1 MYFCIFF
8 HSGENSHSSSAGG
21 GAGGSVWIETVSLQ
35 GNGLFSVSG
44 GNGGDYGGGGSGGM
58 LAIYYK
64 ESSLLF
70 DFSIQGGNGRTAGAA
85 GMIYFKHEDSTRG
98 KLLLDNNNQK
108 GPTSVLVC
116 QPSQIDY
123 IFSEIEIR
131 RGAKLAM
138 IPCTIKQSMS
148 LITNKLNGDKTGSIE
163 VGSNQYFY
171 WQEPLTPVDLKSNI
185 YVKHQGLLSLPR
197 SILLSKRVNL
207 HVKGSLVGVK
217 NITVSTNGRLSVE
230 SPGGTGFRPN
240 VSAFHLDTLYVR
252 RFGIVESFSQNKAKF
267 YLNLLKLDYGSQYG
281 ISDGVTSYRYKVV
294 QVKGKPLNNIACPH
308 GVVNSSSP
316 TYHNP
321 CGEGKWSIIYNPIPY
336 QMVKNISQGNVYK
349 LVLVTLY
356 RPNYNICCDYSDFR
370 LLPGQS
376 CIFKPGHYKYRS
388 LEINPEATMSFEAD
402 TERKTTNT
410 LEVEELRIFADGSLR
425 GLPGHWTSNLLKST
439 DGGTHGGFGGKSN
452 RDKVYGDVRSPESYG
467 SSGGGSQGY
476 QGKGGGQLR
485 IRVTQTFIN
494 NGLVEV
500 NGGNAGVSGGG
511 GSGGSL
517 LITANELKGA
527 GAFEANGGSSSTSYG
542 GSGGGGRIS
551 FHINSSFDGFLGSYE
566 AYSGNGYRRGTSGT
580 IFIKDSDSREGS
592 LIIKGAGTQAVV
604 LPSNSSMLQV
614 DSFRLLESSTFKV
627 SVPDGSGKIVV
638 PMGSNFNIAKLPS
651 TNSIGCSLE
660 ISGVLV
666 VHVPVIVNGPP
677 IALILYGVVRTPR
690 LTVGKNKILQWVNG
704 LIKADELVLKQSST
718 VNIENISKVTINKI
732 YVGANARLIVAKNDV
747 SFVSQRLIFDAYS
760 SLSSTAS
767 TKSLNITAD
776 NVQINSF
783 ASLGVTAGGYLQG
796 PGFYGKAGIGG
807 SHGGEAIGGKQN
819 LVYGSAFEPF
829 EFGSGSIDTSG
840 AAQRGGGRLVM
851 NIRDVLVVDGEI
863 RANGG
868 RSERDGGGSGGSI
881 KITAKVL
888 KGSGSIRSNG
898 MKGGSGGRIAV
909 YIIDRKD
916 YSGEVSCY
924 GGCGTSCCAAGT
936 IFIKEYLV
944 GIPYNTTI
952 IHNSGWKSNGVTG
965 IMHGDKTKYTLGKLR
980 VVEEGSVEVIN
991 PNITQPVTIKILQL
1005 EGDFTGQ
1012 IRVVR
1017 NQKVFLAGSS
1027 ASGSQ
1032 PFVLRC
1038 AINVQEGAELVLPP
1052 RVFVKETSLS
1062 PSLNVAGKV
1071 QGSQALIVGMNAL
1084 VLVSSEGVIGTKSS
1098 RKGTLTFRTLDVLSG
1113 GVIAFNLGGL
1123 TPMEIRAV
1131 VINIEYNG
1139 VLKSPRVI
1147 IKTPILNVQM
1157 GGSIRAD
1164 GLGHGPSK
1172 GPGAGG
1178 TLNYYGGSY
1187 GGCGGGHN
1195 SQSCPIYGS
1204 FFGSTEPGSG
1214 GGGSTGGHGG
1224 GVIVLDIDRL
1234 HLNGIISSDG
1244 GHGINKTG
1252 GGSGGSVYATIK
1264 KVFSGRGMVQARGG
1278 NAGTQGGGGGGGR
1291 IYIDARTA
1299 YNFKGDVDAKGGVG
1313 FGSGS
1318 PGTIWLLKIK
1328 DGLQTNNLVID
1339 NKDISLSNNLPVIL
1353 NESGV
1358 TIYNFDSLYLMGKIV
1373 LTPDHHMIVQH
1384 LVTSPLSTISV
1395 PDGLILDVESKLDST
1410 SPVCNFHLATNGE
1423 IRLPSVVTFL
1433 GPENKFS
1440 GTITGVLDM
1449 IIGEGRRTE
1458 LTISA
1463 RTALFVDG
1471 NYTFISK
1478 RGEYKFAS
1486 LLLESNAV
1494 VSFEKSE
1501 LREVPLVFGT
1511 LELRYGS
1518 ILRGSWL
1525 NIHANSI
1532 LVHSGAK
1539 IDLVGKGYEG
1549 GRGTGK
1555 GEFIQGYGTGA
1566 GHGGVG
1572 GGTDGAG
1579 GRWHDDMTN
1588 PTALGSGG
1596 GSRYRIDG
1604 GSGGGYL
1611 HVVTSEKLIVD
1622 GSLMV
1627 SGCDCYVAGCGG
1639 GSGGTIFIK
1648 SRSFSGVGLVGSRGG
1663 NGDHAGGGGSG
1674 GRISIHLNAK
1684 MLFEGLFEVEGGS
1697 GKYLGASGTV
1707 YLEDETDSITK
1718 SKVIVNNKEK
1728 KSTIK
1733 PMTAITT
1740 NKGGNVKLEEL
1751 ELIGP
1756 SSVSFFVQKTGN
1768 QQMEIS
1774 IAKLSAGI
1782 NGEIVIQANQVMFTQ
1797 TKEAQ
1802 ETSLI
1807 LRTNLVIERNGDFV
1821 AASKLFVDGATLHV
1835 DGRLLN
1841 VRNLTL
1847 ESGSSVTF
1855 SEKSQ
1860 TGTYY
1865 RGFGHLYLTT
1875 PGTQLFGSLI
1885 LKSGSL
1891 FNAPQN
1897 LKVNVATMVVKN
1909 GVLISVKDLQIQA
1922 STIILEQ
1929 GTTLS
1934 ANGVST
1940 TGPGNGTSTGAIGS
1954 GGSYASPGGAG
1965 KSQKIVEKSYGTL
1978 YRPVT
1983 PGSPGGDGA
1992 TLDSAGKGGGVIR
2005 ILANLFRLDGK
2016 LTVNGGDGIQGSN
2029 AGGGSGGSIMLTVD
2043 KLIGKGVIAADGGVG
2058 DGYGGCG
2065 SGGRISIHLQDKNT
2079 FLGTIKA
2086 TSGACRSLMYAAGP
2100 GTLYI
2105 REKKNK
2111 RPYTS
2116 LIIDNRDQNWNTFVT
2131 LDESKDNYDFH
2142 EVILRGGAAIQL
2154 LKQPQIHQT
2163 LNIDFLSG
2171 DNSGLI
2177 HVHANQTV
2185 TLSELTPARM
2195 PISVKVDKEG
2205 LMLLPHSVIIVGN
2218 RPYSIEL
2225 SGTILGIRNME
2236 VARDRHVK
2244 FYERASLGIGT
2255 DIIDYKVS
2263 EGTLEF
2269 GSLILHSS
2277 SQFIID
2283 DTKTIKIIADKIDV
2297 KYNASLISF
2306 SLSLTVSR
2314 LHVEIGGRIDCSGEN
2329 EVIQTKASTS
2339 NLSIGTG
2346 AGHGSDGGKGAAG
2359 QSGLYYGSLYNPS
2372 QRGQNGGAG
2381 PQGSRGGFG
2390 GGNLFI
2396 KVGTRFINDGI
2407 ITVSGGNAPVGS
2419 NAGGGSGGS
2428 IKVITNSYRGFGMI
2442 TVRGGRS
2449 GGSRA
2454 GSGSGG
2460 RIAVYCK
2467 TGILYRGTYEA
2478 SGGTAEIHGGP
2489 GTIFL
2494 QDLKYKRVFKQL
2506 RFGNRKG
2513 ENLVYVTLHESNL
2526 TEYIFSEVVI
2536 EQRTAVRL
2544 KEDGERRMLKV
2555 DKLTGDGT
2563 GYIFVGE
2570 NHTFYLQGSTGH
2582 GGVSRP
2588 PVNLKIDGNGTAVLD
2603 SSVYIVSDSTASPD
2617 GHALTFNGRIVGM
2630 QHLFLT
2636 KERKVMVGGKS
2647 QTAYYINGS
2656 LINSLPGRFILATL
2670 EVHDRGNLTFVT
2682 TNGMKGLAGK
2692 IDIKYGGRILADTF
2706 EISK

>member
-1 MYFCIFF
+1 M
-8 HSGENSHSSSAGG
+8 
-21 GAGGSVWIETVSLQ
+21 WIETVSLQ
-35 GNGLFSVSG
+35 GNGIFSVSG
-44 GNGGDYGGGGSGGM
+44 GNGGRHGGGGSGGM
-58 LAIYYK
+58 LALYYK

-70 DFSIQGGNGRTAGAA
+70 DFSIQGGNGGTAGAA
-85 GMIYFKHEDSTRG
+85 GMIYFKEEDSTLG
-98 KLLLDNNNQK
+98 KLLIDNNNQT
-108 GPTSVLVC
+108 GPTSALIC
-116 QPSQIDY
+116 QPGEIDY

-171 WQEPLTPVDLKSNI
+171 WQGSRPSATVDLTCHI
-185 YVKHQGLLSLPR
+185 YVKHQGLLSAPE

-207 HVKGSLVGVK
+207 HVKGSLMGVK
-217 NITVSTNGRLSVE
+217 NITVSTNGRLSAE
-230 SPGGTGFRPN
+230 SPGGTGFRPK
-240 VSAFHLDTLYVR
+240 VSAFHLDTLYVKR
-252 RFGIVESFSQNKAKF
+252 SGIVESLSQNKAKF
-267 YLNLLKLDYGSQYG
+267 YVNLLKLDYGSQYR
-281 ISDGVTSYRYKVV
+281 ISNWLTSFRYKVV

-308 GVVNSSSP
+308 GVVSSTSR
-316 TYHNP
+316 TNHNP
-321 CGEGKWSIIYNPIPY
+321 CGEGKWSSMYNPIPY
-336 QMVKNISQGNVYK
+336 QVERNISQNNVSK
-349 LVLVTLY
+349 RVNVTLY
-356 RPNYNICCDYSDFR
+356 RTNYDISCDYSDFR

-402 TERKTTNT
+402 TQRITTNT
-410 LEVEELRIFADGSLR
+410 LEVEELRIFADGNLR
-425 GLPGHWTSNLLKST
+425 GLPGHWTNNLLKPT
-439 DGGTHGGFGGKSN
+439 DGGSHGGFGGKNN
-452 RDKVYGDVRSPESYG
+452 RDKIYGDVRSPESYG
-467 SSGGGSQGY
+467 SGGGGSQGY

-485 IRVTQTFIN
+485 IRVTKTFIN

-500 NGGNAGVSGGG
+500 NGGNAVRSG

-517 LITANELKGA
+517 LITANELKGD
-527 GAFEANGGSSSTSYG
+527 GSFKANGGSSSISYG

-551 FHINSSFDGFLGSYE
+551 FHINSSFNGFLGSYE
-566 AYSGNGYRRGTSGT
+566 AYSGNGYQRGTSGT
-580 IFIKDSDSREGS
+580 IFIEDSDSREGS
-592 LIIKGAGTQAVV
+592 LVIKGAGTKAVV

-614 DSFRLLESSTFKV
+614 YSLRLLESSTFKV
-627 SVPDGSGKIVV
+627 SVPNFTVNILHTDGSGKIVV
-638 PMGSNFNIAKLPS
+638 PMGSNFKIERLPS
-651 TNSIGCSLE
+651 TNSINCGLE
-660 ISGVLV
+660 ISGALV
-666 VHVPVIVNGPP
+666 VHVPVIVNGPR
-677 IALILYGVVRTPR
+677 IALILYGVVQTPS

-704 LIKADELVLKQSST
+704 VIKADELALEQSST
-718 VNIENISKVTINKI
+718 VNIENISKITINKI
-732 YVGANARLIVAKNDV
+732 YVGANARLIVARNDV
-747 SFVSQRLIFDAYS
+747 SFVSKRLTFDAYS
-760 SLSSTAS
+760 SLSSIAS

-783 ASLGVTAGGYLQG
+783 ASLDVTAGGYLQG
-796 PGFYGKAGIGG
+796 PGFYGQAGIGG
-807 SHGGEAIGGKQN
+807 SHGGQAIGGEQN
-819 LVYGSAFEPF
+819 LVYGSVFEPF

-840 AAQRGGGRLVM
+840 VAQRGGGRLVM
-851 NIRDVLVVDGEI
+851 NITDVLVVDGEI
-863 RANGG
+863 HTDGG

-888 KGSGSIRSNG
+888 KGSGAIRSDG
-898 MKGGSGGRIAV
+898 MKGGSGGRIAM
-909 YIIDRKD
+909 YINDRKD

-924 GGCGTSCCAAGT
+924 GGCGNSCGAAGT
-936 IFIKEYLV
+936 IFIKEYLI

-980 VVEEGSVEVIN
+980 VVEEGRVEVIN

-1017 NQKVFLAGSS
+1017 NQKVFLGGSS
-1027 ASGSQ
+1027 TSGSQ

-1038 AINVQEGAELVLPP
+1038 AVNVQEGAELVLPP

-1062 PSLNVAGKV
+1062 PSLNVSGKV
-1071 QGSQALIVGMNAL
+1071 QGSQTLIVGMNAL

-1098 RKGTLTFRTLDVLSG
+1098 RKGKLTFRTLDVLSG
-1113 GVIAFNLGGL
+1113 GIIAFNLGGL
-1123 TPMEIRAV
+1123 TPVEIRAV
-1131 VINIEYNG
+1131 MINIEYNG
-1139 VLKSPRVI
+1139 VLKSPHVI
-1147 IKTPILNVQM
+1147 IKAPILNVQM

-1164 GLGHGPSK
+1164 GLGNGPSR

-1178 TLNYYGGSY
+1178 TFNYYGGSY
-1187 GGCGGGHN
+1187 GGCGGGHT
-1195 SQSCPIYGS
+1195 SQSCLIYGS

-1214 GGGSTGGHGG
+1214 GGNGSGSTGGPGG
-1224 GVIVLDIDRL
+1224 GVIVLEIDRL
-1234 HLNGIISSDG
+1234 HLDGIISSDG
-1244 GHGINKTG
+1244 GHGINKAG
-1252 GGSGGSVYATIK
+1252 GGSGGSVHATIK
-1264 KVFSGRGMVQARGG
+1264 RVFSGRGMVQAHGG
-1278 NAGTQGGGGGGGR
+1278 HAGVQGGGGGGGGR
-1291 IYIDARTA
+1291 IYIDAQTA
-1299 YNFKGDVDAKGGVG
+1299 YNFKGEVDAKGGVG

-1318 PGTIWLLKIK
+1318 PGTIWLLKNRN
-1328 DGLQTNNLVID
+1328 GLKTKNLVID
-1339 NKDISLSNNLPVIL
+1339 NKNISLNKNLPVIL

-1384 LVTSPLSTISV
+1384 LVTSPLSTIIV
-1395 PDGLILDVESKLDST
+1395 PDGLILDVESILDST

-1458 LTISA
+1458 LTVSA

-1549 GRGTGK
+1549 GRGIGK
-1555 GEFIQGYGTGA
+1555 GEFIQGFGTGA

-1579 GRWHDDMTN
+1579 GRWHDDMTI
-1588 PTALGSGG
+1588 PTDFGSGG

-1611 HVVTSEKLIVD
+1611 HVVTSEKLTVD

-1627 SGCDCYVAGCGG
+1627 SGGDCNVTECGG

-1648 SRSFSGVGLVGSRGG
+1648 SRSFAGVGLVGSRGG
-1663 NGDHAGGGGSG
+1663 NGDDTGGGGSG
-1674 GRISIHLNAK
+1674 GRIAIHLNAK

-1707 YLEDETDSITK
+1707 YIEDETDSIAK
-1718 SKVIVNNKEK
+1718 NKVIVKNNNNKK
-1728 KSTIK
+1728 KSIIK
-1733 PMTAITT
+1733 PMTTITT
-1740 NKGGNVKLEEL
+1740 NKGGNVKLDEL

-1756 SSVSFFVQKTGN
+1756 SSVSFFVQKTRT

-1774 IAKLSAGI
+1774 IAKLSADI
-1782 NGEIVIQANQVMFTQ
+1782 NGEIVIQANQIMFTQ

-1802 ETSLI
+1802 ETTLI
-1807 LRTNLVIERNGDFV
+1807 LRTNLVIERNADLV
-1821 AASKLFVDGATLHV
+1821 AASKLFVDGATLRV

-1860 TGTYY
+1860 TGIYL
-1865 RGFGHLYLTT
+1865 RGYGHLYLTT
-1875 PGTQLFGSLI
+1875 PGTQLFGSLN

-1897 LKVNVATMVVKN
+1897 LRVNVASMVVKN
-1909 GVLISVKDLQIQA
+1909 GVSISVKDLQIRA
-1922 STIILEQ
+1922 STIILER

-1934 ANGVST
+1934 ANGVYT

-1965 KSQKIVEKSYGTL
+1965 KGQTIVEKSYGTL

-1983 PGSPGGDGA
+1983 AGSPGGDGA
-1992 TLDSAGKGGGVIR
+1992 TLDSAGKGGGVIN
-2005 ILANLFRLDGK
+2005 ILANLFKLDGNVM
-2016 LTVNGGDGIQGSN
+2016 VNGGNGIQGSN

-2065 SGGRISIHLQDKNT
+2065 SGGRIAIHLQEQNT
-2079 FLGTIKA
+2079 FLGTIKSA
-2086 TSGACRSLMYAAGP
+2086 SGACRSLMSAAGP

-2131 LDESKDNYDFH
+2131 LDEKQVNYNFH

-2154 LKQPQIHQT
+2154 LKQTQIHQT
-2163 LNIDFLSG
+2163 FHIDFLSG

-2185 TLSELTPARM
+2185 TLSELTPARI
-2195 PISVKVDKEG
+2195 PISIKVDEEG
-2205 LMLLPHSVIIVGN
+2205 LMLVPHSVIIVGN

-2225 SGTILGIRNME
+2225 SGTILGMRNME
-2236 VARDRHVK
+2236 VARDRQVK
-2244 FYERASLGIGT
+2244 FYERASVGIGT
-2255 DIIDYKVS
+2255 NLMDYKVS

-2283 DTKTIKIIADKIDV
+2283 DTKTIQIIADKIDV
-2297 KYNASLISF
+2297 KYNASLISS
-2306 SLSLTVSR
+2306 SLSLTVSH
-2314 LHVEIGGRIDCSGEN
+2314 LHVEIGGTIDCSGEN

-2346 AGHGSDGGKGAAG
+2346 AGHGSDGGKGADEH
-2359 QSGLYYGSLYNPS
+2359 SGLYYGSLYNPS

-2381 PQGSRGGFG
+2381 PQGSRGGRG
-2390 GGNLFI
+2390 GGDLLI

-2407 ITVSGGNAPVGS
+2407 IMVTGGNAPVGS

-2449 GGSRA
+2449 GGSLA

-2467 TGILYRGTYEA
+2467 IQIFYRGTYEA
-2478 SGGTAEIHGGP
+2478 SGGTGTAGRHGGP

-2506 RFGNRKG
+2506 RFGHRKG

-2536 EQRTAVRL
+2536 EQRTAIRL
-2544 KEDGERRMLKV
+2544 KEDGERRTLKV
-2555 DKLTGDGT
+2555 EKLTGDGT

-2570 NHTFYLQGSTGH
+2570 NHTFYLQGSTGY

-2588 PVNLKIDGNGTAVLD
+2588 PVNLEIGGKGTAVLD
-2603 SSVYIVSDSTASPD
+2603 NSVYIVSDSTASPD
-2617 GHALTFNGRIVGM
+2617 GHALTFNGRIIGM

-2636 KERKVMVGGKS
+2636 RERKAIFGGEA
-2647 QTAYYINGS
+2647 QTAYYVNGS
-2656 LINSLPGRFILATL
+2656 LKTSLPGGFILATL
-2670 EVHDRGNLTFVT
+2670 EVHDRGNLTFMT
-2682 TNGMKGLAGK
+2682 TNGMKCLAGR
-2692 IDIKYGGRILADTF
+2692 IDIKYGGRILADKF